1 MPTYPHVTLA
11 CFDCK
16 RVGSVPA
23 SDSSL
28 PRRHLAPTQ
37 WSNCAASGLSQ
48 WPSLRVTWNQVG
60 SCSAR
65 QWRGPWQFTGRLRLW
80 QAQSLPLSSGL
91 HRMSYVV
98 RQCLTPTVTVE
109 KCVTYYGLICPSI
122 KTNMVIIWSNKVK
135 IWVNKVK
142 IKYK

>member
-11 CFDCK
+11 SFDCK
-16 RVGSVPA
+16 QVGSVPA

-60 SCSAR
+60 SCTGGAR
-65 QWRGPWQFTGRLRLW
+65 QWLRPWQFRLRLQ
-80 QAQSLPLSSGL
+80 QAQSPPLSSGL
-91 HRMSYVV
+91 HHMSYVV
-98 RQCLTPTVTVE
+98 RQSLWLTPTVK
-109 KCVTYYGLICPSI
+109 KCVTYYGLTCSSI
-122 KTNMVIIWSNKVK
+122 KTNMVEIWSNKVK
-135 IWVNKVK
+135 IWVNKVQ